1 MTSAMR
7 LRIAVV
13 LAVALAA
20 ALAGPAGAGFVPA
33 WSYLSPALR
42 ASLAAKSGGS
52 LYLPARTPLF
62 YRYRSGASVSNGRLT
77 VTFRNRARVRAGLWR
92 WTGQTFRW
100 QAIPVGANVAC
111 ATWKRPDQTLQI
123 DGNKVFW
130 SGTAAG
136 GTAWRCVTDRR
147 GRRVVLAASA
157 GRNLGAAG
165 LATVVA
171 SGLDVSRRT
180 SAVNVSLAV
189 RPSAIHRGGSVLV
202 SGVAGG
208 CTSGDT
214 VTILSR
220 AFPAT
225 HEFAGVPAALAEV
238 GSAGRFSVKVRIPAS
253 RAPGRYQLT
262 ARCGGGNLGASAFLR
277 VI

>member
-1 MTSAMR
+1 MMSAMR
-7 LRIAVV
+7 LRVAVV

-20 ALAGPAGAGFVPA
+20 TVAGSAGAGFVPA
-33 WSYLSPALR
+33 WSYVPPALR

-77 VTFRNRARVRAGLWR
+77 VPFRNRVRVPGRPLA
-92 WTGQTFRW
+92 
-100 QAIPVGANVAC
+100 VDGADVSLASDTC
-111 ATWKRPDQTLQI
+111 RGERCLCDLEAARPDVAGRRQQGVLER
-123 DGNKVFW
+123 DR
-130 SGTAAG
+130 SAG

-165 LATVVA
+165 LATIVA

-180 SAVNVSLAV
+180 SGVNVSLAV

-225 HEFAGVPAALAEV
+225 HEFAGVPAAFAHR
-238 GSAGRFSVKVRIPAS
+238 SAPRVVS
-253 RAPGRYQLT
+253 R
-262 ARCGGGNLGASAFLR
+262 
-277 VI
+277 

>member
-1 MTSAMR
+1 MR
-7 LRIAVV
+7 LRVAVV
-13 LAVALAA
+13 LSVAIAA

-42 ASLAAKSGGS
+42 AGLAAKSGGS

-77 VTFRNRARVRAGLWR
+77 VPFRNRVRIRAGLWR
-92 WTGQTFRW
+92 WTAQTFRW

-111 ATWKRPDQTLQI
+111 ATWKRPDQTLQV

-180 SAVNVSLAV
+180 TTVNVSLAV
-189 RPSAIHRGGSVLV
+189 RPSAIHRRRECARLGRRRRLHVGRHRH
-202 SGVAGG
+202 
-208 CTSGDT
+208 DP
-214 VTILSR
+214 LSC
-220 AFPAT
+220 
-225 HEFAGVPAALAEV
+225 VPARLTSSPV
-238 GSAGRFSVKVRIPAS
+238 CRLRSHRSAP
-253 RAPGRYQLT
+253 
-262 ARCGGGNLGASAFLR
+262 R
-277 VI
+277 VVFR